1 MLARPWKF
9 WRTALEPAEGRQK
22 NGWSACLL
30 QENWCWHGQ
39 GICSAQEMRAGRPG
53 PANSTAKRWECE
65 EGGEDRHVNPLDT
78 GWSRCWHHTMRDCAA
93 LRLAAPGIAEA
104 AEALQ
109 RAQHVWCTSMLDK
122 HGRWTMCTVT
132 VMTSMGHQRADTC
145 APAAAAIAGQGLC
158 MAPLLLMHLP
168 QRVPGKGV
176 GGILFQNPGQH
187 VSCSLQQCRDAS
199 RFADGTSGDAQGTQQ
214 VAVCTAVEMHRK
226 GSTGGA
232 MTSDV
237 PPPNP
242 GRVQNADKTKP

>member
-53 PANSTAKRWECE
+53 PASSTAKRWECE
-65 EGGEDRHVNPLDT
+65 EGGEDRHVNPVDT

-93 LRLAAPGIAEA
+93 LRLAAPGTAEA

-122 HGRWTMCTVT
+122 AWSMDHVHSNSDDQYGAPTSSHLCTGSRCHSWPGPLHG
-132 VMTSMGHQRADTC
+132 
-145 APAAAAIAGQGLC
+145 APAPHASAPMCARQRRWWNPVPEPGSACQLQPAAMQG
-158 MAPLLLMHLP
+158 
-168 QRVPGKGV
+168 
-176 GGILFQNPGQH
+176 
-187 VSCSLQQCRDAS
+187 CR
-199 RFADGTSGDAQGTQQ
+199 
-214 VAVCTAVEMHRK
+214 
-226 GSTGGA
+226 
-232 MTSDV
+232 
-237 PPPNP
+237 
-242 GRVQNADKTKP
+242 